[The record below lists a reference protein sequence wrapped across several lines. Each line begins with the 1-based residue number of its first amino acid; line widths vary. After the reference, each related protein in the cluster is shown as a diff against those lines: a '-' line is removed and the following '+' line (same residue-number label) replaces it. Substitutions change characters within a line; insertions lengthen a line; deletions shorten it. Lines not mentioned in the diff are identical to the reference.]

1 MPDPSREMFEALKQ
15 TAEGMIQANEGIK
28 RMADAALLAR
38 DEHEDLRETV
48 ARLEGLVLDL
58 VRKSTPPD
66 SPIKNDLGLAPAD
79 PHSFSGPFK
88 VHFRQNH
95 RRRHSY
101 PQDGAAV
108 TEGPDR
114 DYR

>member
-1 MPDPSREMFEALKQ
+1 MTAENSLDQPFWGPTMPDPFREMFEALKQ

-66 SPIKNDLGLAPAD
+66 SPAP
-79 PHSFSGPFK
+79 
-88 VHFRQNH
+88 
-95 RRRHSY
+95 
-101 PQDGAAV
+101 
-108 TEGPDR
+108 
-114 DYR
+114 